1 MEAAISLSS
10 PSMVSSQAAMS
21 SSMVSYSR
29 CSLKV
34 NLVLARFG
42 VASFSVVS
50 DFEVSAADFPLE
62 AGMFFV
68 EPGSDFIEFANVP
81 YPDNSRYSF
90 LQTV

>member
-34 NLVLARFG
+34 NLVFARFG
-42 VASFSVVS
+42 AVSFSTVS
-50 DFEVSAADFPLE
+50 DFEISAAGFPLE
-62 AGMFFV
+62 AGAGFA
-68 EPGSDFIEFANVP
+68 EPEPDFTEFANVP
-81 YPDNSRYSF
+81 YSR
-90 LQTV
+90 